1 VKKNK
6 FLVHVA
12 TEAICLCFILIY
24 VVKCNRTL
32 KSRVQYLEDKI
43 FQCENVLAK
52 HDSLF
57 SKLLQRPVSYQPKPT
72 RHRSPQ
78 PSSPPTPPPP
88 TPRHTQPVEVQY
100 SETLLIEDIDYENG
114 MDDEINEELNK
125 LNLIKAVE

>member
-1 VKKNK
+1 MKKNK

-12 TEAICLCFILIY
+12 TEAICLCFILVY
-24 VVKCNRTL
+24 VVKCNRSL
-32 KSRVQYLEDKI
+32 KSRVKYLEDKL

-52 HDSLF
+52 HDHLF

-72 RHRSPQ
+72 RHSPPPPQ
-78 PSSPPTPPPP
+78 PRQQTEQQSPPP
-88 TPRHTQPVEVQY
+88 TPSHP
-100 SETLLIEDIDYENG
+100 SDSLLIEDIDYENG